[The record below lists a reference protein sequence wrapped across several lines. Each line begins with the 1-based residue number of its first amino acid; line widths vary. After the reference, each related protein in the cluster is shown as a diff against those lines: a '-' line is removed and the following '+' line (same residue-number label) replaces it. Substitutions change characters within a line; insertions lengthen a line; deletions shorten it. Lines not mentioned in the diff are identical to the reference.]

1 MKNQWKYVLG
11 LFVLVV
17 LCGNFVV
24 LFSNADTGIV
34 TPEETTAEEPSEKR
48 EPMNR
53 GQVALTVAKGQY

>member
-24 LFSNADTGIV
+24 LFSNADTGIA
-34 TPEETTAEEPSEKR
+34 TPEETTTEEPSENR